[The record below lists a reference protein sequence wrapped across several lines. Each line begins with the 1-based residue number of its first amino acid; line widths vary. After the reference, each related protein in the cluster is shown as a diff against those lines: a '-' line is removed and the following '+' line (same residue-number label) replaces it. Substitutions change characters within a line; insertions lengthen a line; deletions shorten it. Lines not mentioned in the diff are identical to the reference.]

1 MSDVWT
7 DGTLVMQ
14 GTLIS
19 STERTV
25 WVVYFLVISPSENH
39 MGMLA
44 SPRKRHEEVIRHLK
58 RTLLS
63 FYLKKWELFMASRI

>member
-1 MSDVWT
+1 MSDVCR
-7 DGTLVMQ
+7 DGTLVTW

-39 MGMLA
+39 LGILA
-44 SPRKRHEEVIRHLK
+44 SPRENTVELIRQLK